1 MWTSDKMKAA
11 HTSLAAATLFSSF
24 ASAVEYL
31 SISGANFV
39 SNSTGDRFDII
50 GVTYERNP
58 NNSSR
63 RVKPT
68 SPRKKPKMHVS
79 QLINNTDTSLVD
91 QQVLPARPTL
101 LATPMPVSE
110 MPFSC
115 SSLVST
121 PSGCTTCRPT

>member
-58 NNSSR
+58 QQLFT
-63 RVKPT
+63 T
-68 SPRKKPKMHVS
+68 SQAHIAA
-79 QLINNTDTSLVD
+79 QEAQDACE
-91 QQVLPARPTL
+91 PANK
-101 LATPMPVSE
+101 
-110 MPFSC
+110 
-115 SSLVST
+115 
-121 PSGCTTCRPT
+121 